1 MILKIAWK
9 NIWRKK
15 MRSAV
20 VIASISIGL
29 TGGIVYIGIMN
40 AMVYQRIGTAI
51 NTEISH
57 IQIHNEKFLENEELE
72 YYISENN
79 VILKSLENNKKIK
92 AISGRIISMGMAS
105 TASTGTGVKI
115 LGIDVDKE
123 IKVTNLYTKLIDSTS
138 RYFNT
143 NTRLP
148 ILIGQKL
155 AHKLKAKL
163 KSKIILT
170 FQTISG
176 ELTGGA
182 FKVVGIYKTS
192 NSIYDETS
200 VFVKKEDLAKLTGMP
215 IETNHEIAIMLNK
228 EEDLNSICHKL
239 NKDFP
244 SSNSYTWQET
254 MPELGMM
261 VDSMDYML
269 YIFMIIIL
277 SAVAFGIVNTM
288 LMVVF
293 ERSKELGMLMCIGLN
308 RKKVFSM
315 IILETILLSL
325 TGGLIG
331 LASSALIIHWLGRTG
346 LDFSIVA
353 EGLEVW
359 GYDTILYPYVEGS
372 FYIGITALV
381 IITAILS
388 ALYPARKAIM
398 LNPVE
403 AVRIDA

>member
-9 NIWRKK
+9 NVWRKK

-29 TGGIVYIGIMN
+29 TGGIVYMGIMN
-40 AMVYQRIGTAI
+40 AMISQRIDTAV

-57 IQIHNEKFLENEELE
+57 IQIHNEKFLENEEIE
-72 YYISENN
+72 YSIDNNRHIIEN
-79 VILKSLENNKKIK
+79 IKNNDKIK
-92 AISGRIISMGMAS
+92 AYAGRIISMGMAS
-105 TASTGTGVKI
+105 TARTGTGVKI
-115 LGIDVDKE
+115 LGIEVEKE
-123 IKVTNLYTKLIDSTS
+123 SLLTNLHTKLIDSSSSYFTTRS
-138 RYFNT
+138 RY
-143 NTRLP
+143 P

-155 AHKLKAKL
+155 ANKLKAKI

-170 FQTISG
+170 FQAASG

-192 NSIYDETS
+192 NSTYDGQS
-200 VFVKKEDLAKLTGMP
+200 VFVKKKDLAKLTGIP
-215 IETNHEIAIMLNK
+215 IDTNHEIAIMLKDDINLSYVCK
-228 EEDLNSICHKL
+228 EL
-239 NKDFP
+239 NKKFP
-244 SSNSYTWQET
+244 NSVSYTWQET

-261 VDSMDYML
+261 VESMDYML

-277 SAVAFGIVNTM
+277 TAVAFGIVNTM

-293 ERSKELGMLMCIGLN
+293 ERTKELGMLMCIGLN
-308 RKKVFSM
+308 RKKVFLM
-315 IILETILLSL
+315 IIFETILLSL

-331 LASSALIIHWLGRTG
+331 LISSALIIQWLGNTG
-346 LDFSIVA
+346 LDISIVS

-359 GYDTILYPYVEGS
+359 GYDSVLYPYVDGS
-372 FYIGITALV
+372 FYLGITALV
-381 IITAILS
+381 CITAIIS
-388 ALYPARKAIM
+388 ALYPARKAIT